1 MKVTLQRN
9 CYEGAC
15 SAADGFG
22 DSERLAPCCQLQE
35 ENVAWITIS

>member
-9 CYEGAC
+9 RYEGAC
-15 SAADGFG
+15 SADGFG

-35 ENVAWITIS
+35 ENVAWVTIS